1 MKYKQHIIDYAID
14 NKVSLE
20 EAYKHYILHGLE
32 KAREEEHPEGYPDV
46 CIEEEEKFLSELEE
60 KIKMDTQ
67 DERWWKEWKAKM
79 AKIEE
84 LENELE
90 MTHHVHTEKITQA
103 EMDWVEQQLKE
114 VDEIYNEW
122 TRKNNE

>member
-1 MKYKQHIIDYAID
+1 MDKYPKHIIDYAID

-32 KAREEEHPEGYPDV
+32 VAREEEHPEGYPDV
-46 CIEEEEKFLSELEE
+46 CIEEEEKFLSDLEA

-67 DERWWKEWKAKM
+67 DERWWAEWRAKM

-84 LENELE
+84 MENELNI
-90 MTHHVHTEKITQA
+90 EKRDSEDITKE
-103 EMDWVEQQLKE
+103 EMDWVDQQLKE
-114 VDEIYNEW
+114 VDELI
-122 TRKNNE
+122 KADQL

>member
-1 MKYKQHIIDYAID
+1 MDKYPKHIVDYAID

-20 EAYKHYILHGLE
+20 EAYQHYILHGIE

-46 CIEEEEKFLSELEE
+46 CIEEEEKFLSDLEE
-60 KIKMDTQ
+60 KIKTDTQ

-84 LENELE
+84 LENELNI
-90 MTHHVHTEKITQA
+90 EKRDSEEITQA
-103 EMDWVEQQLKE
+103 EYDWVERELKE

-122 TRKNNE
+122 SRKNNE